1 MNVLHVIPSF
11 APRYGGPIV
20 AAVGL
25 TRELARRGHDVTV
38 ATTNVDGPGELD
50 VPLNRP
56 VPMDGVDV
64 WYFPIQRPRWYHF
77 SAPMGRAL
85 RELVRESDV
94 VHIHSVF
101 LWPTTVAAFWCRR
114 LGVPYVV
121 HVQQALLIPPALSKR
136 YEGLRASTASRAKK
150 WLYLRTLG
158 SLDLGG
164 AAALHLT
171 SEVEMESA
179 RRLRFSEGR
188 VIPLGAD
195 APRRLPGST
204 TAPQCG
210 GNTRASKVGRS
221 SCFYRGSTP

>member
-50 VPLNRP
+50 VPLSRP

-85 RELVRESDV
+85 RELVRGSDV

-114 LGVPYVV
+114 LWRSRIFCVQLRVSWIPLPECPSRYV
-121 HVQQALLIPPALSKR
+121 
-136 YEGLRASTASRAKK
+136 RACACRPRVRAKK
-150 WLYLRTLG
+150 WLYLQDGWQPRIM
-158 SLDLGG
+158 GG
-164 AAALHLT
+164 AAALHFT
-171 SEVEMESA
+171 SEA
-179 RRLRFSEGR
+179 
-188 VIPLGAD
+188 
-195 APRRLPGST
+195 
-204 TAPQCG
+204 
-210 GNTRASKVGRS
+210 
-221 SCFYRGSTP
+221 